1 MISYMHYINLQQIDK
16 LRQFMSQAQLLG
28 MIKNFFDPISSGKD
42 SLSQSLM
49 SHDVDSALKIA
60 HFIKGS
66 SSFMGM
72 QGIYDFCVRIETE
85 LKLKKDPPFEQLQL
99 ELESIW
105 IGSEAEANNIYST
118 K

>member
-1 MISYMHYINLQQIDK
+1 MLYINVHQIDK
-16 LRQFMSQAQLLG
+16 LRQFMSPEQLLG
-28 MIKNFFDPISSGKD
+28 MFKIFFDPIKSGKD
-42 SLSQSLM
+42 SLSNSLINQ
-49 SHDVDSALKIA
+49 DIDSILKNA

-72 QGIYDFCVRIETE
+72 QGIYDFCVHIEAE
-85 LKLKKDPPFEQLQL
+85 LKLEKDPPFEQWQL

-105 IGSEAEANNIYST
+105 LGSEAEANNTYST

>member
-1 MISYMHYINLQQIDK
+1 MRYLNVHQIDK
-16 LRQFMSQAQLLG
+16 LRQFMSHEQLLV
-28 MIKNFFDPISSGKD
+28 MLKNFFDPIKSGKD
-42 SLSQSLM
+42 SLSYSLINQ
-49 SHDVDSALKIA
+49 DIDSILKNA

-72 QGIYDFCVRIETE
+72 QGIYDFCAHIETE
-85 LKLKKDPPFEQLQL
+85 LKLEKDPPFEQWQL

-105 IGSEAEANNIYST
+105 IGSEAEANNTYST

>member
-1 MISYMHYINLQQIDK
+1 MISYMHYINEQQIDK
-16 LRQFMSQAQLLG
+16 LRQFMSEAQLLG
-28 MIKNFFDPISSGKD
+28 MIKNFFDPISSGRD

-72 QGIYDFCVRIETE
+72 QGIYDICVRIETE

>member
-1 MISYMHYINLQQIDK
+1 MHYINKQQIDK

-85 LKLKKDPPFEQLQL
+85 LKLEKDPQFEQWQQ
-99 ELESIW
+99 EFESIW
-105 IGSEAEANNIYST
+105 ICSEAEANNIYST